1 MPEISTRYPVLQA
14 QAPAS
19 RQQALRRAPREL
31 TIEDV
36 YKREKRR
43 NHGLIE
49 RLYNSIKNVTGLGV
63 GTKKLDRTLQKVQA
77 GEIKQEDALKQL
89 KAYSASQENSAQIL
103 GDAASMGA
111 AGFTFFKLNREF
123 KMLNSKAL
131 LNQKFEEVLKEG
143 TKGGNKPKGAGSV
156 LLKLAETV
164 KSKNKLIAIAALF
177 SAFAGGYAKILTLL
191 INRIGSKEFKSD
203 KKDFNGAKNNYD
215 KALYKRDKKAKRAA
229 HFKSDLRNFASG
241 AINGLL
247 MPLATL
253 GGAII
258 GVPLYFAANSM
269 NRYFVGSKEDKNKSF
284 GGYINDLKNDSVTN
298 LAFAAAAAVPM
309 VKKVGFAKVFDTNLK
324 KATDKLLNASL
335 KDSEFKGEST
345 YKELESI
352 LMKSENVSKIM
363 ENKTIKME
371 DKVKKLTEENIFAV
385 KFKQISN
392 DSSALTR
399 MLRENCPETR
409 TIEQAQKMID
419 EKLGSGYTISKLLG
433 VGTVAETYLAKSPDG
448 KDVCLK
454 VLKDGINKEK
464 ILKDKEKF
472 VELIKNMA
480 HKTADEKDYLLRNID
495 DLAGGILKEVDFV
508 NEMNAAKK
516 LVEYTKKAN
525 LVKPIEVKNGVY
537 VMEKAEG
544 ISLNSLVK
552 LNRYNLVLG
561 ELEKRMNKYPGRA
574 FLLQEHV
581 QEIKS
586 KIAKIQARTPEYGDI
601 KLTDSDASYLL
612 DEYMKVLVEQFNKV
626 DKKGKVIH
634 ADIHPGNIFIDVN
647 ALKSRKGK
655 VFTLIDTGNTIEQ
668 TMEQSIRSL
677 SLTSYIKKGNVPDIV
692 EFVLEGAVLP
702 KGMTKEEASKKIAE
716 ELKKCFFD
724 TETRLETVNNN
735 SLLTLTSNIMRKY
748 NIIPSDSQLNR
759 NKANKSAYNSFIELV
774 EVLFTNKFKDLD
786 IDKAGTM
793 ERTSVALQA
802 VYTGASKLMKFKKLK
817 SKQEKL
823 NLLQMSL
830 EQQLKYKKNPNNL
843 KTNSEDYLTYK
854 LKQSIASK

>member
-1 MPEISTRYPVLQA
+1 MPEISTRYPALQA

-19 RQQALRRAPREL
+19 RQQSLRRAPREL

-49 RLYNSIKNVTGLGV
+49 RLYNSIKNVTGFGV
-63 GTKKLDRTLQKVQA
+63 GTQKLDRTLQKVQA
-77 GEIKQEDALKQL
+77 GEISQKDALKQL

-111 AGFTFFKLNREF
+111 AGFTFFRLNREF

-215 KALYKRDKKAKRAA
+215 KALYKRDKKVKRAA

-253 GGAII
+253 GGAVI

-284 GGYINDLKNDSVTN
+284 GGYINNLKNDSVTN

-335 KDSEFKGEST
+335 KDSEFNGEST

-352 LMKSENVSKIM
+352 LMKSENVSKII

-392 DSSALTR
+392 DTSALTR

-433 VGTVAETYLAKSPDG
+433 VGTVAETYLAKSPNG

-454 VLKDGINKEK
+454 VLKDGINEEK

-472 VELIKNMA
+472 AELIKNMA
-480 HKTADEKDYLLRNID
+480 NKTADEKDYLLRNID

-508 NEMNAAKK
+508 NEMDAAKK

-724 TETRLETVNNN
+724 TETRLETINNN

>member
-385 KFKQISN
+385 KYKQISN

-843 KTNSEDYLTYK
+843 NTNSEDYLTYK

>member
-1 MPEISTRYPVLQA
+1 MPEISTRYPALQA

-77 GEIKQEDALKQL
+77 GEVKQEDALEQL

-103 GDAASMGA
+103 GDAASMGV

-253 GGAII
+253 GGAVI

-284 GGYINDLKNDSVTN
+284 GGYINNLKNDSVTN

-309 VKKVGFAKVFDTNLK
+309 VKKVGFAKVFNTNLK

-335 KDSEFKGEST
+335 KDSEFNGEST

-352 LMKSENVSKIM
+352 LMKSENVSKII

-392 DSSALTR
+392 DTSALTR

-454 VLKDGINKEK
+454 VLKDGISEEK

-480 HKTADEKDYLLRNID
+480 DKTADEKDYLLRNID

-561 ELEKRMNKYPGRA
+561 ELEKRMNKYPKHSVV
-574 FLLQEHV
+574 LKEHV

-586 KIAKIQARTPEYGDI
+586 KIANIQARTPEYGDI

-668 TMEQSIRSL
+668 TMEQSIRSI
-677 SLTSYIKKGNVPDIV
+677 SLTSYIKKGNVPDIT
-692 EFVLEGAVLP
+692 EFVLDGAVLP
-702 KGMTKEEASKKIAE
+702 KGMTKEEASKKIAD

-724 TETRLETVNNN
+724 TETRLETVSNT

-793 ERTSVALQA
+793 ERTGVALQA

>member
-1 MPEISTRYPVLQA
+1 
-14 QAPAS
+14 
-19 RQQALRRAPREL
+19 
-31 TIEDV
+31 
-36 YKREKRR
+36 
-43 NHGLIE
+43 
-49 RLYNSIKNVTGLGV
+49 
-63 GTKKLDRTLQKVQA
+63 
-77 GEIKQEDALKQL
+77 
-89 KAYSASQENSAQIL
+89 
-103 GDAASMGA
+103 
-111 AGFTFFKLNREF
+111 
-123 KMLNSKAL
+123 
-131 LNQKFEEVLKEG
+131 
-143 TKGGNKPKGAGSV
+143 
-156 LLKLAETV
+156 
-164 KSKNKLIAIAALF
+164 
-177 SAFAGGYAKILTLL
+177 
-191 INRIGSKEFKSD
+191 
-203 KKDFNGAKNNYD
+203 
-215 KALYKRDKKAKRAA
+215 
-229 HFKSDLRNFASG
+229 
-241 AINGLL
+241 
-247 MPLATL
+247 
-253 GGAII
+253 
-258 GVPLYFAANSM
+258 
-269 NRYFVGSKEDKNKSF
+269 
-284 GGYINDLKNDSVTN
+284 
-298 LAFAAAAAVPM
+298 M

-399 MLRENCPETR
+399 ILRENCPETR

>member
-253 GGAII
+253 GGAVI
-258 GVPLYFAANSM
+258 GVPLYFAANSI

-284 GGYINDLKNDSVTN
+284 GGYINNLKNDSVTN
-298 LAFAAAAAVPM
+298 LAFAAATAVPM

>member
-164 KSKNKLIAIAALF
+164 KSKNKLIAIAALL

-284 GGYINDLKNDSVTN
+284 GGYINNLKNDSVTN
-298 LAFAAAAAVPM
+298 LAFAAATAVPM

-399 MLRENCPETR
+399 ILRENCPETR